1 MRIDSIDGCLDLGA
15 DSVVVRHRRR
25 VGGDADPRGQSHGRV
40 AVERYERD
48 QVGPAVAVN
57 DRVGDRRRL
66 PQFLFDL
73 QSDCAP
79 AGQVSRDDLS
89 RDSASWRARQVS
101 RC

>member
-1 MRIDSIDGCLDLGA
+1 MRIDSVDGWLDLGA

-25 VGGDADPRGQSHGRV
+25 VGGDADPRGQSRGRV
-40 AVERYERD
+40 AVELYERD
-48 QVGPAVAVN
+48 QVGPVN
-57 DRVGDRRRL
+57 DRVGDQRRL

-73 QSDCAP
+73 QSDYAP
-79 AGQVSRDDLS
+79 AGQVSRDDPS